1 MPETALTQTTLSDG
15 NWKCSLG
22 MTVFQNIYD
31 QVYCR
36 LYLNYRKRHYDPGT
50 TKQQQADYDTIVAI
64 VRTYTNL
71 VLQDP
76 SLPEVNFEARQLPE
90 NTAQLR
96 LTQRIS
102 AVSGIDAGIVGEILR
117 ELYALGKEPQTPF
130 NGIIRP
136 RTARNNA
143 PLTAPTDNEKK
154 EQDES
159 LLGLLKQYG
168 KTAVAIAALIGIG
181 YVGTNVYRSYALVRS
196 SNR

>member
-1 MPETALTQTTLSDG
+1 MPEAQQTLGD
-15 NWKCSLG
+15 WKCSLG
-22 MTVFQNIYD
+22 MTVFQSVYD

-50 TKQQQADYDTIVAI
+50 TEQQQADYDTIVAI

-71 VLQDP
+71 VLQDET
-76 SLPEVNFEARQLPE
+76 LPEVNFEARQLSE

-102 AVSGIDAGIVGEILR
+102 SASGIDAGIVGEILR
-117 ELYALGKEPQTPF
+117 ELYALTKEPQTPF
-130 NGIIRP
+130 NDIIRP

-143 PLTAPTDNEKK
+143 PLTAPTEKEKK

-181 YVGTNVYRSYALVRS
+181 YIGTNVYRSYALVRS
-196 SNR
+196 SKQ